1 MATFEE
7 RLTKLRTKAGVSQQ
21 AIGDALNV
29 SRWAVHNYEA
39 GKNRPDFDGL
49 IALADYFDVSLDY
62 LVGRSDRRERNP
74 LGRPLWPPAVR
85 SRPGPVGIAIGQ
97 T

>member
-49 IALADYFDVSLDY
+49 IALAEYF
-62 LVGRSDRRERNP
+62 
-74 LGRPLWPPAVR
+74 
-85 SRPGPVGIAIGQ
+85 
-97 T
+97 

>member
-39 GKNRPDFDGL
+39 ALVAARGRPQGSPL
-49 IALADYFDVSLDY
+49 
-62 LVGRSDRRERNP
+62 RRYV
-74 LGRPLWPPAVR
+74 LGRVPCWMYPWRWGLT
-85 SRPGPVGIAIGQ
+85 PGTQ
-97 T
+97 

>member
-39 GKNRPDFDGL
+39 GKNLSL
-49 IALADYFDVSLDY
+49 IH
-62 LVGRSDRRERNP
+62 
-74 LGRPLWPPAVR
+74 
-85 SRPGPVGIAIGQ
+85 I
-97 T
+97 

>member
-29 SRWAVHNYEA
+29 SA
-39 GKNRPDFDGL
+39 GQFT
-49 IALADYFDVSLDY
+49 IM
-62 LVGRSDRRERNP
+62 RR
-74 LGRPLWPPAVR
+74 GKPA
-85 SRPGPVGIAIGQ
+85 GF
-97 T
+97 

>member
-39 GKNRPDFDGL
+39 GKNRPDAPTAGS
-49 IALADYFDVSLDY
+49 AT
-62 LVGRSDRRERNP
+62 RRGGP
-74 LGRPLWPPAVR
+74 CGRPQSGAGPALLELQSVKHSNR
-85 SRPGPVGIAIGQ
+85 YL
-97 T
+97 

>member
-29 SRWAVHNYEA
+29 SRWA
-39 GKNRPDFDGL
+39 GPC
-49 IALADYFDVSLDY
+49 
-62 LVGRSDRRERNP
+62 
-74 LGRPLWPPAVR
+74 GRPQSGAGPALLELQSVKHSNR
-85 SRPGPVGIAIGQ
+85 YL
-97 T
+97 

>member
-29 SRWAVHNYEA
+29 SRWAVHNYDA
-39 GKNRPDFDGL
+39 GNATRRGGL
-49 IALADYFDVSLDY
+49 Y
-62 LVGRSDRRERNP
+62 
-74 LGRPLWPPAVR
+74 GRPQSGAGPALLELQSVKHSNR
-85 SRPGPVGIAIGQ
+85 YL
-97 T
+97 

>member
-29 SRWAVHNYEA
+29 PCWNC
-39 GKNRPDFDGL
+39 NR
-49 IALADYFDVSLDY
+49 S
-62 LVGRSDRRERNP
+62 N
-74 LGRPLWPPAVR
+74 
-85 SRPGPVGIAIGQ
+85 IAIDTSEQEQIEPVDKLGESL
-97 T
+97 

>member
-21 AIGDALNV
+21 AIGDV

-74 LGRPLWPPAVR
+74 
-85 SRPGPVGIAIGQ
+85 
-97 T
+97 

>member
-29 SRWAVHNYEA
+29 SHWAVHNYEA

-74 LGRPLWPPAVR
+74 
-85 SRPGPVGIAIGQ
+85 
-97 T
+97 

>member
-39 GKNRPDFDGL
+39 GKNRPCLLYTSPSPRDT
-49 IALADYFDVSLDY
+49 
-62 LVGRSDRRERNP
+62 R
-74 LGRPLWPPAVR
+74 
-85 SRPGPVGIAIGQ
+85 
-97 T
+97 

>member
-29 SRWAVHNYEA
+29 SRWAVTIMRL
-39 GKNRPDFDGL
+39 GKT
-49 IALADYFDVSLDY
+49 
-62 LVGRSDRRERNP
+62 GRI
-74 LGRPLWPPAVR
+74 LMA
-85 SRPGPVGIAIGQ
+85 
-97 T
+97 